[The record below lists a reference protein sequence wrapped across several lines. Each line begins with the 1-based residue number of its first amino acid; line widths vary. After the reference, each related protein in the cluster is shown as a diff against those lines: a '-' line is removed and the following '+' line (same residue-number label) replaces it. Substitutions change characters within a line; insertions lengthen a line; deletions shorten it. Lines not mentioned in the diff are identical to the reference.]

1 MKTTVEVPDDLYRR
15 AKAEAALRG
24 RKLKDLVEE
33 GLRLV
38 LQAPSKNRRRSS
50 LAGLMKRGRG
60 VIDSGIP
67 EFRISVRIPSISR
80 GSAVVSAIVDTGPLV
95 AFFDRAERHHR
106 WIAQPRR
113 GNRSA
118 TPRLRPGAHRSAI
131 SARALSEGTGRP
143 VRAPAKWRAQHR
155 VPHRGACRCTAQI
168 AAKVSRL
175 TDVAGRRL
183 RRTYGRDLRPAC
195 RPDTRF

>member
-38 LQAPSKNRRRSS
+38 LQAPSKNRGRSS

-67 EFRISVRIPSISR
+67 DR
-80 GSAVVSAIVDTGPLV
+80 GSNPEHLKG
-95 AFFDRAERHHR
+95 F
-106 WIAQPRR
+106 
-113 GNRSA
+113 
-118 TPRLRPGAHRSAI
+118 
-131 SARALSEGTGRP
+131 
-143 VRAPAKWRAQHR
+143 
-155 VPHRGACRCTAQI
+155 
-168 AAKVSRL
+168 
-175 TDVAGRRL
+175 
-183 RRTYGRDLRPAC
+183 GRDVRH
-195 RPDTRF
+195 R